1 MAMAVSKRDRA
12 YMRRVGLC
20 KAELHRQGAA
30 EHLLLSVPERL
41 ERTWQ
46 IYLSTR
52 MSSRNELRVDD
63 PIAFYDRARTLGLS
77 DG

>member
-1 MAMAVSKRDRA
+1 MAVLKRDRA
-12 YMRRVGLC
+12 YMQRIGLC
-20 KAELHRQGAA
+20 KAELHRLSAT
-30 EHLLLSVPERL
+30 EHLSLSVPERL

-46 IYLSTR
+46 IYLSTV
-52 MSSRNELRVDD
+52 MNSRNDLRVDN